1 MQERTRTLLLLEQYE
16 NYREQQ
22 VQRRLE
28 SEYSGEKLDQAIREQ
43 LKGLRRSQTE
53 WFARAPESTRREVAL
68 SQLKQLVRERM
79 NVMPFE
85 DWLKKEAQL
94 RMFT

>member
-1 MQERTRTLLLLEQYE
+1 MLLLLQQYE

-22 VQRRLE
+22 VQRCLE
-28 SEYSGEKLDQAIREQ
+28 TEYTGEKLDLAIKEQ

-53 WFARAPESTRREVAL
+53 WFGRVPESTRREVAL
-68 SQLKQLVRERM
+68 GQLRQLVRDRM
-79 NVMPFE
+79 NLPAFE

-94 RMFT
+94 RMFG